1 MVCVSMPAIDV
12 EFHDE
17 RNSMH
22 YWYSKVAPLAV
33 PMPETEFF
41 SLGDMGDGTFDVFD
55 SAGVDVERLLSLM
68 QNIPVKEIAAVV
80 ETLPSDTAHIRSDY
94 KASRMAGGEGREIT
108 ADHKHIHEQVLQ
120 LIDSMLMMGFPK
132 RSLAVRE
139 WIDVQSYGD
148 SYMSSIVPEV
158 RFIVDE
164 GEVLGGFVDVYEDDF
179 DSSFTPEERE
189 EILQDITASFEADYD
204 QLETYA
210 KRVAEAVDETGWSV
224 DFIQDTAGDWYLT
237 DMGLYGLYWNEAKDR
252 WHNISHIPSGK
263 PYNLEENLPETLPDD
278 PEFSYDP

>member
-1 MVCVSMPAIDV
+1 MPAIDV
-12 EFHDE
+12 SFHDD

-22 YWYSKVAPLAV
+22 YWYSQVEQLAV

-41 SLGDMGDGTFDVFD
+41 ALGDMGDGTFDVFESD
-55 SAGVDVERLLSLM
+55 GVDVEHLISLM
-68 QNIPVKEIAAVV
+68 QNIPVEEIASVV
-80 ETLPSDTAHIRSDY
+80 ERLPSETAHIRGDY
-94 KASRMAGGEGREIT
+94 KASRMAGGEGRKIT

-120 LIDSMLMMGFPK
+120 LIDSMMMMGFPK

-139 WIDVQSYGD
+139 WIDVQSYGE

-164 GEVLGGFVDVYEDDF
+164 GEVLGGFVDVYDDDF
-179 DSSFTPEERE
+179 DSSFTETERN
-189 EILQDITASFEADYD
+189 EILQDITKAFNSDYEEL
-204 QLETYA
+204 QQYA
-210 KRVAEAVDETGWSV
+210 KRVAEQLDDTGWSV
-224 DFIQDTAGDWYLT
+224 DFIQDTDGNWYLT

-263 PYNLEENLPETLPDD
+263 TYNLEENLPDTLPDD
-278 PEFSYDP
+278 PDHSYDP